1 MSTFLKSEKPKG
13 RRSKGLA
20 PKTASQAA
28 KLAAQSRIE
37 NEQQPANSTRPSFW
51 RHLVAVALIFIVAFL
66 VNITLFSQL
75 FHSVEQTRLRT
86 LFRDQLT
93 QAIAPTSE
101 VDFDK
106 TLLAQGAP
114 VAVINIPQLGISEVV
129 VEGTDSQTLRS
140 GPGHRRDSVLP
151 GQEGISIIMGRASS
165 YGGPF
170 GALQSLPTGTKFKVI
185 TGQGVQVFKSLG
197 IRNAGDISLA
207 PVKPGESRLILLTA
221 RGGAYTPVGI
231 SRLDAVLVSEVQ
243 PKGVR
248 VTSTN
253 QVPREDRE
261 FGFDLRFA
269 WALVLTLQF
278 LILAEALMIW
288 SLSRFGKR
296 STYLVFTPT
305 LLLATILVLD
315 QITRLLPNLL

>member
-1 MSTFLKSEKPKG
+1 MTQPPILERPKG
-13 RRSKGLA
+13 RRSKGVA
-20 PKTASQAA
+20 PKTANQAA
-28 KLAAQSRIE
+28 KLTAQSRSG
-37 NEQQPANSTRPSFW
+37 ASTQATSRPSVL
-51 RHLVAVALIFIVAFL
+51 RNIIAVALIFVVAFL

-93 QAIAPTSE
+93 QAIAPTAE
-101 VDFDK
+101 VDFNK
-106 TLLAQGAP
+106 TVLPQGAP
-114 VAVINIPQLGISEVV
+114 IGVIKIPKLGVNEVIS
-129 VEGTDSQTLRS
+129 EGTDSQTMRS
-140 GPGHRRDSVLP
+140 GPGHRRDTVLP
-151 GQEGISIIMGRASS
+151 GQEGLSIIMGRASA

-170 GALQSLPTGTKFKVI
+170 GGLQSLPTGTKFKII

-207 PVKPGESRLILLTA
+207 PVNPGESRLILLTA
-221 RGGAYTPVGI
+221 RGGAYTPVGVT
-231 SRLDAVLVSEVQ
+231 RLDAVLISPVQ
-243 PKGVR
+243 PRGVR
-248 VTSTN
+248 VTTTN
-253 QVPREDRE
+253 SVPREDRE
-261 FGFDLRFA
+261 FGFDLRYA

-278 LILAEALMIW
+278 LILAEILMLW
-288 SLSRFGKR
+288 SLTRFGKR